1 MLCRIAQAHGTD
13 LWTVRARNGAAIGT
27 VIDYLEPYFANPRQ
41 WSKEQV
47 AEFRNDGL
55 YFLAF
60 AGMGLKKPE
69 YVALFR
75 KLEHPEGA
83 WLSFV
88 DLIIGRWEAA
98 AHQTRH

>member
-1 MLCRIAQAHGTD
+1 
-13 LWTVRARNGAAIGT
+13 
-27 VIDYLEPYFANPRQ
+27 
-41 WSKEQV
+41 
-47 AEFRNDGL
+47 
-55 YFLAF
+55 
-60 AGMGLKKPE
+60 MGLKKPE

-88 DLIIGRWEAA
+88 DLMVGRWEAA